1 MVIGFGDL
9 RRGIAVELDGV
20 PHKVEEYSQQKM
32 QQRAPTYH
40 LKLRNLITGQQVE
53 RSFSGYGMRLARAPV
68 ANRATQYLYEA
79 DGLYYFMDT
88 TTYDQYPV
96 DSTVVGEAVNYLVD
110 QGEAELVFWKDAV
123 VAIELPTTVTLEVTE
138 APPGYRG
145 DTATAGTKPA
155 TVETGLSVNVPMFIS
170 AGDKVK
176 VDTRNGAYVERV

>member
-9 RRGIAVELDGV
+9 HRGVAVELDGA

-40 LKLRNLITGQQVE
+40 LKLRNLVTGQLVE
-53 RSFSGYGMRLARAPV
+53 RSFSGYGMRLTRAPV
-68 ANRATQYLYEA
+68 TNRTAQYLYE
-79 DGLYYFMDT
+79 DDSLYFFMDT
-88 TTYDQYPV
+88 ATYDQYPV
-96 DSTVVGEAVNYLVD
+96 ARTVVGDAVNYLVD
-110 QGEAELVFWKDAV
+110 QAEVSLVFWKDAV

-176 VDTRNGAYVERV
+176 VDTRNGTYVERV

>member
-9 RRGIAVELDGV
+9 HRGVAVELDGA

-40 LKLRNLITGQQVE
+40 LKLRNLITGQLVE
-53 RSFSGYGMRLARAPV
+53 RSFSGYGMRLTRAPV
-68 ANRATQYLYEA
+68 TNRTSQYLYED

-88 TTYDQYPV
+88 SAYDQYPV
-96 DSTVVGEAVNYLVD
+96 DGTVVGDAVNYLVD
-110 QGEAELVFWKDAV
+110 QAEVSLVFWKDAV